1 MRRQSGATS
10 GGRSELEAALPFG
23 VAFGHRL
30 RQVREEAGLT
40 GEQMAFH
47 VQLFGLGWDRT
58 TVTRIE
64 LGQRQLTAAE
74 LLVLPLALDR
84 PLADL
89 LPTESVSLTDSAA
102 VGPEELRRGL
112 TEPHRLRA
120 WYLPLLYEAIN
131 TAVQAMPA
139 KFARVTARFP
149 DVDIV
154 TLGEAGREGWTD
166 EATTKAARR
175 LGVDR
180 EDVAV
185 AAQEIWSRG
194 LAAERDRRLAET
206 GGDGGTPRAQQAR
219 RGHITRALLD
229 ELRPA
234 VEEIQRG
241 RATTKKGSV

>member
-1 MRRQSGATS
+1 MKRRTGAT
-10 GGRSELEAALPFG
+10 GVGKDGLEAALPFG

-40 GEQMAFH
+40 GEELAHH
-47 VQLFGLGWDRT
+47 VRLFGLEWGRT

-74 LLVLPLALDR
+74 MLLLPLLFGR
-84 PLADL
+84 PVADL
-89 LPTESVSLTDSAA
+89 LPTEPVSLTDSAA

-120 WYLPLLYEAIN
+120 WYLPQLYEAID
-131 TAVQAMPA
+131 TAVQVMPA
-139 KFARVTARFP
+139 KIARVTARFP

-154 TLGEAGREGWTD
+154 TLGKAGREGWTD